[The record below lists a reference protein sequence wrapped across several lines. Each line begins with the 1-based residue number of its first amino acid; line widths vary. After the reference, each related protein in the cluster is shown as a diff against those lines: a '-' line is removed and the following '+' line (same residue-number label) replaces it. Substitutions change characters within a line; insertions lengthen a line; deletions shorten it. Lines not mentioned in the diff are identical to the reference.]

1 MRWKC
6 RDPYCQKPLVL
17 KCIHH
22 AFGINTTHSDG
33 GIISVSDEISYEY
46 FSVDLGDLMA
56 LADVVLKVGNLYD
69 KFNTW
74 F

>member
-1 MRWKC
+1 M
-6 RDPYCQKPLVL
+6 
-17 KCIHH
+17 HH

-69 KFNTW
+69 KFNT
-74 F
+74 